1 MELIESATKSV
12 KFYDPLAHRSFII
25 PLNLFASSEEI
36 LEESGDRLTIED
48 CEMGWCVLVLKDGS
62 ERRARCA
69 DFEEVMNA
77 LEEYEDELENKKAE
91 PSWLEIS
98 NKFSEIAKT
107 FAAFV

>member
-12 KFYDPLAHRSFII
+12 KFYDPKAKRSFII
-25 PLNLFASSEEI
+25 PLNLFASSKKI
-36 LEESGDRLTIED
+36 RNYGDHLTIQD
-48 CEMGWCVLVLKDGS
+48 VAMGWCVLVLKDGS

-77 LEEYEDELENKKAE
+77 LEEYEDEFENKKAE

>member
-1 MELIESATKSV
+1 MQIITSATKSV

-25 PLNLFASSEEI
+25 PLNLFASSEQI

-48 CEMGWCVLVLKDGS
+48 CDMGWCVLVLKDGS

-69 DFEEVMNA
+69 DFEEIMNA

-91 PSWLEIS
+91 PSWLMVA
-98 NKFSEIAKT
+98 NQFSEIAKT